1 MCKQVS
7 TAEREPV
14 PSEHFTWLVT
24 LQRLV
29 IRIVGMGEHPDGIAL
44 GKGARAKHGRDCLA

>member
-1 MCKQVS
+1 
-7 TAEREPV
+7 
-14 PSEHFTWLVT
+14 
-24 LQRLV
+24 V